1 MFVLQLKYMQKALFF
16 LSLILS
22 FANPM
27 VAQETEQ
34 VDPWKPGWLEIHHI
48 STGRGNSIFC
58 IFPDGTTLLID
69 AGDMSTLHPRVMSD
83 RNCPLR
89 PNNSKTAP
97 QWIVD
102 YILSVYPQAK
112 RGIDYGLITHYHD
125 DHFGE
130 ADSSR
135 KHSPNGYLLTGI
147 TEVGSI
153 LPIHTLIDRGF
164 EEPVDLFSQSF
175 RDKYLS
181 DDYHIVQTLTNYK
194 QFIEYQET
202 LGLQHKKF
210 MVGSQTQIIQ
220 KNTPQ
225 KYPDFRIQNL
235 FGGGK
240 IWYGSGDS
248 SFNALPARIY
258 PGENPLSLGIKIIYG
273 KFDYYTGADI
283 AGIDA
288 HGQQDFNSMEAQSA
302 PIVGSV
308 DVATLN
314 HHGNRDS
321 QSPVWVHSLRPQVWV
336 QQTWSADHPGE
347 DVLRR
352 ITSRTLYPGDRNIYA
367 TCMCDANRTVIG
379 STIDKSYTSTS
390 GHVVVKVAPDGN
402 SYSVI
407 VTDDSKSG
415 NQIKMVK
422 TYRSN

>member
-1 MFVLQLKYMQKALFF
+1 MQKAVLL

-22 FANPM
+22 FAKPM
-27 VAQETEQ
+27 VAKQKEQ
-34 VDPWKPGWLEIHHI
+34 LDPWKPGCLEIHHI

-69 AGDMSTLHPRVMSD
+69 AGDMSALHPRVISD
-83 RNCPLR
+83 RNCPIR
-89 PNNSKTAP
+89 PDNSKTAP
-97 QWIVD
+97 QWIAD

-112 RGIDYGLITHYHD
+112 QGIDYALITHYHD

-135 KHSPNGYLLTGI
+135 KRSPNGYLLTGI

-164 EEPVDLFSQSF
+164 EEPVNLFSQSF
-175 RDKYLS
+175 TDKYLS
-181 DDYHIVQTLTNYK
+181 DDYHIVQTLINYK

-202 LGLQHKKF
+202 KGLQHKKF
-210 MVGSQTQIIQ
+210 MVGSHTQIIQ
-220 KNTPQ
+220 KNTPK

-248 SFNALPARIY
+248 SFNALPAGIY
-258 PGENPLSLGIKIIYG
+258 PGENPLSLGIRITYG

-283 AGIDA
+283 AGIDTN
-288 HGQQDFNSMEAQSA
+288 GQQDFNSMEAQSA
-302 PIVGSV
+302 PIVGAV

-321 QSPVWVHSLRPQVWV
+321 QSPVWVRSLRPQVWV

-352 ITSRTLYPGDRNIYA
+352 ITSRTLYPGDRDIYS

-379 STIDKSYTSTS
+379 SAIDKSYTSTS
-390 GHVVVKVAPDGN
+390 GHVVVKVAPEGN

-407 VTDDSKSG
+407 VTDDSTRG
-415 NQIKMVK
+415 NRIKMVK
-422 TYRSN
+422 AYRSK